1 MFLVFLLLVTAA
13 SAITDIKTN
22 CSFSFSSL
30 LVDGAVKFD
39 TVQRTTFANC
49 YFNWEEWFSC
59 EGSSDCDIVR
69 PILSAF
75 VPNDTYDMFQKCNG
89 IRVSDFDNCVNG
101 FIMRY
106 GALYVPEGTYV
117 SYVPQKNECFGQL
130 KVLNSVIWFITDH
143 VSNETCCSNRATIN
157 PFVPIIEKV

>member
-1 MFLVFLLLVTAA
+1 MFLVFVLFITAA

-39 TVQRTTFANC
+39 TVQRATFANC
-49 YFNWEEWFSC
+49 FFNWEDWFNC
-59 EGSSDCDIVR
+59 SDSVECDLVQS
-69 PILSAF
+69 ILSAF
-75 VPNDTYDMFQKCNG
+75 VPNDTVDMFQHCNG
-89 IRVSDFDNCVNG
+89 IKVSDFDNCVDG

-106 GALYVPEGTYV
+106 GALYVPDGTHV
-117 SYVPQKNECFGQL
+117 SYVPQKKECFGQL

-143 VSNETCCSNRATIN
+143 VSNETCCSSRSMIN
-157 PFVPIIEKV
+157 PFVPMIENN